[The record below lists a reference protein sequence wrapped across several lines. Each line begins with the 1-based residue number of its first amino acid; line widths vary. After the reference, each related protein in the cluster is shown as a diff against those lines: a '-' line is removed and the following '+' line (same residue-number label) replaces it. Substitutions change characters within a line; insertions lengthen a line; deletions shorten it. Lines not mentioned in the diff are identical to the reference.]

1 VTSTLLSAPVAGS
14 LGLLAGPVTV
24 PGDPV
29 APAAL
34 AVAAA
39 FSLERLFAEPPE
51 WLHPVAWFGRAVA
64 PVDREWSHPLWVGAA
79 VAFAFPLAAAGVVW
93 IAIAVA
99 GVVSSYA
106 AVAVAGVVLFT
117 TTSLRMLVDRANAVV
132 DAAGADPGLAKQ
144 RLPALAGR
152 DPGDLSPGHLRS
164 AAVESAAE
172 NLADGLVAPLLAF
185 AVLAPLSLSL
195 AGAGAAW
202 VKSVNTLDSMLGYRS
217 KPVGEPSAR
226 VDDLVMWLPARASAA
241 LIALVAT
248 SPDPVLTARRWARLP
263 DSPNSGWPMGTLA
276 SALGVRLEKPGAYEL
291 NPAASLPDRRQ
302 AERGVRTVHRTG
314 LLSYVVAAG
323 LGVVAW
329 L

>member
-1 VTSTLLSAPVAGS
+1 MTSTLLWVVAGS
-14 LGLLAGPVTV
+14 LGVLAAPAASQGE
-24 PGDPV
+24 PV

-39 FSLERLFAEPPE
+39 FSLERLLAEPPE
-51 WLHPVAWFGRAVA
+51 RLHPVAWFGRAVA
-64 PVDREWSHPLWVGAA
+64 PVDREWSHPLWVGTA
-79 VAFAFPLAAAGVVW
+79 VAVVCPLAAAGAVW
-93 IAIAVA
+93 TAIAAAGRVSPYAAAAVA
-99 GVVSSYA
+99 GVT
-106 AVAVAGVVLFT
+106 LFT

-132 DAAGADPGLAKQ
+132 DAASAQPGLAKQ

-152 DPGDLSPGHLRS
+152 DPSNLSPGHLRS

-172 NLADGLVAPLLAF
+172 NLADGLVAPLFAF
-185 AVLAPLSLSL
+185 TVLAPLSLSL

-226 VDDLVMWLPARASAA
+226 LDDLVMWLPARASAA

-248 SPDPVLTARRWARLP
+248 SPDPVLTARRWARVP
-263 DSPNSGWPMGTLA
+263 DSPNSGWPIGTLA

-302 AERGVRTVHRTG
+302 AERGVRAVRHTG
-314 LLSYVVAAG
+314 LLSYVIAAV
-323 LGVVAW
+323 LGVIAW